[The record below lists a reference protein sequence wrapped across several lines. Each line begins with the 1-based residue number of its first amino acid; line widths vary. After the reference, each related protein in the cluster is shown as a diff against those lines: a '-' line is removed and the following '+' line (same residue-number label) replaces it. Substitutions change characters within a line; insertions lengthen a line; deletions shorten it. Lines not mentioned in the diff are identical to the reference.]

1 MPFFW
6 TVKSKDVKN
15 GWIIKGVS
23 NNMHWLLLF
32 IYLFWSWSTFS
43 FFNIVYRLC
52 KIIFLTLVF
61 FFFLKTA
68 IFSIQELPQTFRS
81 VLWDHVNQL
90 AIMIVSKPQND
101 KPLAQYF
108 THAVP
113 CCCGNN
119 ANHFPRNL
127 SLFSGFSWT
136 VANLGMEAAGT
147 SSVYSRKCIRIH
159 T

>member
-1 MPFFW
+1 MQFTLSLAMPFFW

-23 NNMHWLLLF
+23 NNIAEAHKPTCIDYYYLF
-32 IYLFWSWSTFS
+32 IYFGVDQLLF

-52 KIIFLTLVF
+52 KIIFLTF

-113 CCCGNN
+113 WCCGNN
-119 ANHFPRNL
+119 ANRFLRNL

-136 VANLGMEAAGT
+136 VANLGM
-147 SSVYSRKCIRIH
+147 
-159 T
+159 